1 MKDIAKTV
9 TIVILFVALVVT
21 IAVRVMDSQDEKWY
35 EKQVN
40 NRYLYIT
47 FDDSGKHYEDTVDLY
62 TLNRVETVNNV
73 TYYIFE
79 NRVYQRNRN
88 VTTITGDGNSTTCE
102 EAMYRLD
109 VEDCK
114 DKVDISQPWNIDP
127 SEWTYMNNY
136 KISTKE

>member
-21 IAVRVMDSQDEKWY
+21 IAARVMDSQDEKWY

-62 TLNRVETVNNV
+62 CPTNGT
-73 TYYIFE
+73 
-79 NRVYQRNRN
+79 
-88 VTTITGDGNSTTCE
+88 
-102 EAMYRLD
+102 
-109 VEDCK
+109 
-114 DKVDISQPWNIDP
+114 DKVSKPTQASKAFSLIV
-127 SEWTYMNNY
+127 
-136 KISTKE
+136 